1 MNQTSL
7 KEQFLQLLEKKAEK
21 VQKAKEEKTNFKVVE
36 NTEKKEEMKKPV
48 RRRRKKILDDDD
60 D

>member
-21 VQKAKEEKTNFKVVE
+21 VQKAKEEKTNVKVVE
-36 NTEKKEEMKKPV
+36 NTEKKEEAKKPV
-48 RRRRKKILDDDD
+48 RRRKKILDDDD

>member
-21 VQKAKEEKTNFKVVE
+21 AKEEKANVKVVE
-36 NTEKKEEMKKPV
+36 NIEKKEEMKKPV
-48 RRRRKKILDDDD
+48 RRRRKKVLDDDD